1 MPGFVHHLHDP
12 VEAHHVRAVGER
24 GVGVGIESPGCRNR
38 IAFDAGHLHQ
48 SAYGV
53 AGEPQVVFEPHLR
66 GVFDLRRGAAEKLAC
81 RGGGHGTCHA
91 DLALA
96 ADLGAGDR
104 SVGFGH
110 VAEQSRRSQGAQDP
124 DAQEIARIGQVV
136 EHCRNH
142 AARPACGGGYDDA
155 AGCILFGGRQGV
167 GVDLGAGFQ
176 RVGVALRLDPVGAR
190 LAGDLEPSRQY
201 AVVVQAAL
209 DRFAHHRPYPVEV
222 IPYFGAFAVVDIFPI
237 GFSFAVAPVLDLRD
251 RRQRIDAGG
260 YLQARTLVRQGT
272 PADAVY
278 RPSVDNLAGFQPL
291 EQHAVGMEGQ
301 HDLRLPDDLGR
312 GDGLQHRKDRHVG
325 EVSLARGGKRSV
337 ECHTV

>member
-1 MPGFVHHLHDP
+1 M
-12 VEAHHVRAVGER
+12 
-24 GVGVGIESPGCRNR
+24 
-38 IAFDAGHLHQ
+38 
-48 SAYGV
+48 
-53 AGEPQVVFEPHLR
+53 
-66 GVFDLRRGAAEKLAC
+66 RRK
-81 RGGGHGTCHA
+81 
-91 DLALA
+91 
-96 ADLGAGDR
+96 
-104 SVGFGH
+104 
-110 VAEQSRRSQGAQDP
+110 
-124 DAQEIARIGQVV
+124 
-136 EHCRNH
+136 HCRNH
-142 AARPACGGGYDDA
+142 AARPACRGGYDDA
-155 AGCILFGGRQGV
+155 AGGILFGGRQGV

-222 IPYFGAFAVVDIFPI
+222 IPYFGAFAVIDIFPI
-237 GFSFAVAPVLDLRD
+237 GFAFVVAPVLDLRD

-278 RPSVDNLAGFQPL
+278 RPTVDDLAGFQPL

-301 HDLRLPDDLGR
+301 HDLRFPDDLGR

-325 EVSLARGGKRSV
+325 EVSLARGGERSV

>member
-1 MPGFVHHLHDP
+1 M
-12 VEAHHVRAVGER
+12 
-24 GVGVGIESPGCRNR
+24 
-38 IAFDAGHLHQ
+38 
-48 SAYGV
+48 
-53 AGEPQVVFEPHLR
+53 
-66 GVFDLRRGAAEKLAC
+66 
-81 RGGGHGTCHA
+81 
-91 DLALA
+91 
-96 ADLGAGDR
+96 
-104 SVGFGH
+104 
-110 VAEQSRRSQGAQDP
+110 
-124 DAQEIARIGQVV
+124 V

-190 LAGDLEPSRQY
+190 LAGGLEPSRQY